1 VTRQLRLVVFSQ
13 SIISDIG
20 NPQATTVR
28 AMCQAFA
35 DAGHDITHL
44 EQRGNPALMRM
55 LKFRGYAPMRTFNER
70 YPRIRYRQY
79 DLLTGTERAVWF
91 GRETAVADAVV
102 AYPGT
107 PNEVVSELQSR
118 DTASVLRFW
127 SGASDQLVEL
137 LPLWTE
143 PAVLVRDTSGPRDER
158 CVVAYDDEVSID
170 RPGWLRI
177 SAGSVA
183 GADWSYVPE
192 ALIEDR
198 YQHSLT
204 VALDDS
210 VELARALLPVANG
223 AATELIDR
231 AGNTART
238 LTDVPAGNNARVR
251 AERLSA
257 EIKRMLAERIGLR
270 R

>member
-35 DAGHDITHL
+35 DAGHDVTHL
-44 EQRGNPALMRM
+44 ELRGNPAMMRM
-55 LKFRGYAPMRTFNER
+55 LKSRGYAPMRAFNER

-79 DLLTGTERAVWF
+79 DLLAGTEWAVWF
-91 GRETAVADAVV
+91 GRETAIADAVV

-107 PNEVVSELQSR
+107 PDEVISELESR
-118 DTASVLRFW
+118 DTASILRFW
-127 SGASDQLVEL
+127 SVACDQLSEL
-137 LPLWTE
+137 LPLWTD
-143 PAVLVRDTSGPRDER
+143 PAVLTRDLSSSRDEN
-158 CVVAYDDEVSID
+158 CVVAYDDPPSVD
-170 RPGWLRI
+170 RLGWLRI
-177 SAGSVA
+177 SAGSEA
-183 GADWSYVPE
+183 GSDWSYVPE
-192 ALIEDR
+192 VLIEDR

-204 VALDDS
+204 VALDNS

-223 AATELIDR
+223 AATELIGR
-231 AGNTART
+231 AGNTVRT
-238 LTDVPAGNNARVR
+238 LTDVPAGNDARVR

-257 EIKRMLAERIGLR
+257 EIERTLAERIGSR

>member
-1 VTRQLRLVVFSQ
+1 MTRQLRLVVFSQ

-44 EQRGNPALMRM
+44 EKRGNPALMRM
-55 LKFRGYAPMRTFNER
+55 LKTRGYAPMRAFNER

-107 PNEVVSELQSR
+107 PDEVISELATR
-118 DTASVLRFW
+118 DVAGILRFW
-127 SGASDQLVEL
+127 SGASGQSIEL
-137 LPLWTE
+137 LSLWTD
-143 PAVLVRDTSGPRDER
+143 PAVLIRETNELREDG
-158 CVVAYDDEVSID
+158 CVVAYDDEAVAN
-170 RPGWLRI
+170 RPGWPRI
-177 SAGSVA
+177 SAGSLA
-183 GADWSYVPE
+183 GPDWLYVPE
-192 ALIEDR
+192 VLLEDLYHR
-198 YQHSLT
+198 SST

-210 VELARALLPVANG
+210 VDLARALLPVANG
-223 AATELIDR
+223 AATELIDA
-231 AGNTART
+231 AGNTVRT
-238 LTDVPAGNNARVR
+238 LTDVPAGNNARKRV
-251 AERLSA
+251 ERLSI
-257 EIKRMLAERIGLR
+257 EIERMLAERIGSR